1 MTRTYDEVISS
12 RERLREIVGEP
23 APAIVGKVIDHIDDI
38 CARFIAASPFC
49 VIGTMGADGLL
60 DQSPKGDPAGFV
72 KVQDRKTLIIPDRP
86 GNKRADS
93 FENLL
98 VNPEVAIIFLV
109 PGYGYTLRV
118 SGTAKIVRDPLLA
131 SELSINGKAPNL
143 LLIMTVAEAYMH
155 CAKAMAR
162 SKIWD
167 QNSWPDTTNL
177 PSLAE
182 AMVAHGRLAR
192 TEQEHQAIVDK
203 DFVTR
208 MY

>member
-1 MTRTYDEVISS
+1 MTGTYDEVINS
-12 RERLREIVGEP
+12 RERLREIIGEP
-23 APAIVGKVIDHIDDI
+23 GPAIVGKVIDHVDEI
-38 CARFIAASPFC
+38 CARYIAASPFC
-49 VIGTMGADGLL
+49 VIATRGADGLL

-72 KVQDRKTLIIPDRP
+72 TVRDRKTLIIPDRP

-98 VNPEVAIIFLV
+98 VNPEVAIIFLI

-118 SGTAKIVRDPLLA
+118 SGTAKIVRDATLA
-131 SELSINGKAPNL
+131 EQLVVNGRPPNL
-143 LLIMTVAEAYMH
+143 LLVMTVDEAYMH

-167 QNSWPDTTNL
+167 QQAWPDSTQVPT
-177 PSLAE
+177 LAE

-192 TEQEHQAIVDK
+192 TEREQQAFIDK
-203 DFVTR
+203 DFETR